1 MSTATTERVF
11 FSSAEVARML
21 RITVDALQKAERE
34 GRIRPAARE
43 TGGDDRIYY
52 AEDIARLRAY
62 FGR

>member
-1 MSTATTERVF
+1 
-11 FSSAEVARML
+11 ML

>member
-1 MSTATTERVF
+1 MSTAIGERMF
-11 FSSAEVARML
+11 FSSAEVARVL
-21 RITVDALQKAERE
+21 RVTVDALHKAERE
-34 GRIRPAARE
+34 GRIPPAARE